1 MQRKIKF
8 KKEHPLASHGKITSG
23 LSFHSW
29 KHPETQVAYIV
40 CQLFNSIN
48 NKTTRFFIPKES
60 GYELINVLQN
70 TIHETNEQLNFGSM
84 LAEESQ
90 IVNNIILRS
99 REKAKDSDRK
109 YNFHEYGLSKN
120 ITSKLA

>member
-8 KKEHPLASHGKITSG
+8 KKEHQLASHGKITSG

-29 KHPETQVAYIV
+29 KHPETQVA
-40 CQLFNSIN
+40 
-48 NKTTRFFIPKES
+48 
-60 GYELINVLQN
+60 YELINVLQN